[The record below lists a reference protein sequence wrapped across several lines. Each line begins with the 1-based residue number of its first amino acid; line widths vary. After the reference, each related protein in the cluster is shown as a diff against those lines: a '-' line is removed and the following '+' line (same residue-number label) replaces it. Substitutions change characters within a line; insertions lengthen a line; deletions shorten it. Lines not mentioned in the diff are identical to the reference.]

1 MTREELKVYLA
12 NNLLTSSQAAESL
25 GMSKQMLTN
34 HVRCG
39 MIEPILN
46 TSQGNLY
53 LKADIEEF
61 YNSRIMRMI
70 SKSIEDQNILFCNAS
85 TSSCLDFYEN
95 HRNHLGDIATVTV
108 FFEEFDSIIRGN
120 FQQLEENAMLPGFYY
135 LVAPSMII
143 RDFEGKEIWLSGCNC
158 GYQGEGP
165 RGSIRILQQIGI
177 DKDLSEK
184 VYSNDILH
192 YYFDEDC
199 GWKVKCEFSHV
210 RNYEYSSD
218 ILRTDISAM
227 LYLRNSRLVLLQ
239 RNYPRFYF
247 AANPKLFLE
256 KYCQFAPNPQRILL
270 LTDTQARSMGY
281 VGYDGCGKSYPYNLV
296 VIDESGREIWL
307 HVNMDR
313 EVPIRKQYSLM
324 ELMKE
329 CGFGVDSNES
339 LSERLKSWLGITPAR
354 ANVCEL
360 MRMR

>member
-53 LKADIEEF
+53 LKADIAEF
-61 YNSRIMRMI
+61 NNSRIMRMI
-70 SKSIEDQNILFCNAS
+70 SKSVEDQSILFCNAS
-85 TSSCLDFYEN
+85 TSGCLDFYEKN
-95 HRNHLGDIATVTV
+95 RCHLGDIATVSV

-120 FQQLEENAMLPGFYY
+120 FQQLDENAMLPGFHY
-135 LVAPSMII
+135 LVAPNMII

-158 GYQGEGP
+158 GYSGEGP
-165 RGSIRILQQIGI
+165 SGSMSILQQIGI
-177 DKDLSEK
+177 DNDLAQK

-192 YYFDEDC
+192 YYFDEDF
-199 GWKVKCEFSHV
+199 GWKVKCELSHV
-210 RNYEYSSD
+210 REYECSS
-218 ILRTDISAM
+218 DISAM
-227 LYLRNSRLVLLQ
+227 LYLRNGRLVLLQ
-239 RNYPRFYF
+239 RNYPRFGF
-247 AANPKLFLE
+247 AVNPKLFLE

-270 LTDTQARSMGY
+270 LSDTQARNMGY

-307 HVNMDR
+307 HVNIDK

-329 CGFGVDSNES
+329 CGFDVDSNES
-339 LSERLKSWLGITPAR
+339 LSEKLKSWLGITPTR
-354 ANVCEL
+354 TNVCEL
-360 MRMR
+360 MRVR